1 MTAIALLGLRISV
14 YTRIARL
21 ALEEK
26 AVPYRFEEVDVF
38 ADGGP
43 PADYLELNPFGT
55 IPCLRHG
62 DFTLYETAAISR
74 YVDREFPGIRLQ
86 PTTPAELARMDQVIG
101 VLDSYGYRPMIW
113 DVYVQRVS
121 LPAEGG
127 KTDEARVAGALPVI
141 RRVLQQLDHWRG
153 QQPFLVGEALTL
165 ADLHFYPMLCY
176 FAEVAEGRAML
187 AEFPRLQA
195 WMDTMRRRRSV
206 QATPYQAQEG

>member
-1 MTAIALLGLRISV
+1 MSDIALLGLGISV

-26 AVPYRFEEVDVF
+26 GVPYRLEEVDVF

-62 DFTLYETAAISR
+62 DFTLYETAAITR
-74 YVDREFPGIRLQ
+74 YVDREFAGPRLQ
-86 PTTPAELARMDQVIG
+86 PEAAQALARMDQVIG
-101 VLDSYGYRPMIW
+101 VLDSYGYRPMVW
-113 DVYVQRVS
+113 DVFVERVA

-127 KTDEARVAGALPVI
+127 RSDEAKIAGALPVA
-141 RRVLQQLDHWRG
+141 RRVLQQLDLWRG
-153 QQPFLVGEALTL
+153 ERAFLAGDELTL
-165 ADLHFYPMLCY
+165 ADLHCYPMLYY
-176 FAEVAEGRAML
+176 FGEAPEGRAML

-195 WMDTMRRRRSV
+195 WMETMRGRRSV
-206 QATPYQAQEG
+206 QMTPYPAEAG